1 MPVAKIYFWTTIA
14 IITGYHM
21 NKFLL
26 IFNLKLTTFF
36 SGSYDQKG
44 RVITTYTIMKFL
56 SAESA

>member
-1 MPVAKIYFWTTIA
+1 MMPVAKIYFRTTIA
-14 IITGYHM
+14 IIIGYM

-26 IFNLKLTTFF
+26 IFNLKLTAFF
-36 SGSYDQKG
+36 SESYDQKG